1 MTPSSCYW
9 HNCHNVAAEG
19 GRKGGK
25 SKSPKKLAAA
35 KKNLAIARA
44 ARLLKAQKRRHN
56 RKGAK

>member
-1 MTPSSCYW
+1 
-9 HNCHNVAAEG
+9 VAAEG

-56 RKGAK
+56 RNGAK